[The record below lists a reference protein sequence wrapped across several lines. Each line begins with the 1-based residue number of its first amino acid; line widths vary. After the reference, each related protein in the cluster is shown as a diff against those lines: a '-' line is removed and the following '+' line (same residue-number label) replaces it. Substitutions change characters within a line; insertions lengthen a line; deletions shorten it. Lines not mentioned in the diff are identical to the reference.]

1 MTDQPSELDMV
12 VGKNAVLAFLQRQAQ
27 LSDQDDGGEA
37 ATIHKIY
44 IADGMRPDARLEAI
58 KRAAKQERVQVVV
71 VDRRKLDKM
80 VSALPGAEDHH
91 QGVIAQMSQVAPL
104 QLSKFLQ
111 DFEEKR
117 NNQTP
122 TNPLI
127 VIVDQ
132 IEDPHNLGAIIRVAE
147 AAGAKAILLPER
159 RSAGVTWAVAK
170 SSAGASAV
178 LPVVSIANV
187 VRALEKLKQAG
198 FWIAGLAHDAKQTY
212 FEADL
217 KRPLAVVIG
226 NEGYG
231 LTRLVAENCD
241 LLLRI
246 PMLGQTESLNASVA
260 AGIVLYDFVRQ
271 NVPVVV
277 SKRQV
282 DQGGAFNHVDS

>member
-1 MTDQPSELDMV
+1 MSDQSSEIDIV
-12 VGKNAVLAFLQRQAQ
+12 VGKNAVLAFLEKQAR
-27 LSDQDDGGEA
+27 LSDQEEGGETA
-37 ATIHKIY
+37 SIHKIF
-44 IADGMRPDARLEAI
+44 IAEGLRPDARLDAI
-58 KRAAKQERVQVVV
+58 KRVAKQERVALVI

-80 VSALPGAEDHH
+80 VSALPGAENHH

-104 QLSKFLQ
+104 QLSQFLSQ
-111 DFEEKR
+111 LEQKR
-117 NNQTP
+117 GSDPIAQ
-122 TNPLI
+122 NPL
-127 VIVDQ
+127 VVVVDQ

-147 AAGAKAILLPER
+147 ASGAAAILLPER

-178 LPVVSIANV
+178 LPVVSIPNV
-187 VRALEKLKQAG
+187 VRALEKLKEAG

-226 NEGYG
+226 NEGHG
-231 LTRLVAENCD
+231 LTRLVSEHCD

-271 NVPVVV
+271 NC
-277 SKRQV
+277 K
-282 DQGGAFNHVDS
+282 

>member
-1 MTDQPSELDMV
+1 MSDQPSDLDIV
-12 VGKNAVLAFLQRQAQ
+12 VGKNAVLAFLQKQAS
-27 LSDQDDGGEA
+27 LSDAEESSET
-37 ATIHKIY
+37 ATIHKIF
-44 IADGMRPDARLEAI
+44 IADGMRPDSRLEAI
-58 KRAAKQERVQVVV
+58 KRAAKEERVAVVV
-71 VDRRKLDKM
+71 VDRRKLDRM
-80 VSALPGAEDHH
+80 VSDLPGAENHH

-104 QLSKFLQ
+104 QLSKFLER
-111 DFEEKR
+111 FAEK
-117 NNQTP
+117 QSEQSE

-187 VRALEKLKQAG
+187 VRALEKLKEAG
-198 FWIAGLAHDAKQTY
+198 FWIAGLSHDAKQTHY
-212 FEADL
+212 EVDL

-231 LTRLVAENCD
+231 LTRLVSENCD

-246 PMLGQTESLNASVA
+246 PMLGKTESLNASVA
-260 AGIVLYDFVRQ
+260 AGIVLYEFVRQ
-271 NVPVVV
+271 N
-277 SKRQV
+277 SK
-282 DQGGAFNHVDS
+282 

>member
-1 MTDQPSELDMV
+1 MSDQSSEIDIVL
-12 VGKNAVLAFLQRQAQ
+12 GKNAVLAFLEKQARDSEQ
-27 LSDQDDGGEA
+27 EEGRET
-37 ATIHKIY
+37 ATIHKIF
-44 IADGMRPDARLEAI
+44 IAEGMRPDARVEAI
-58 KRAAKQERVQVVV
+58 KRVAKQERIALVV

-80 VSALPGAEDHH
+80 VTALPGAENHH

-104 QLSKFLQ
+104 QLSDFLSQ
-111 DFEEKR
+111 LEQKDASAK
-117 NNQTP
+117 TAA
-122 TNPLI
+122 NPL
-127 VIVDQ
+127 VVVVDQ

-147 AAGAKAILLPER
+147 ASGAAAILLPER

-178 LPVVSIANV
+178 LPVVSIPNV
-187 VRALEKLKQAG
+187 VRALEKLKEAG
-198 FWIAGLAHDAKQTY
+198 FWIAGLSHDAKQTY

-231 LTRLVAENCD
+231 LTRLVSEHCD

-271 NVPVVV
+271 NC
-277 SKRQV
+277 K
-282 DQGGAFNHVDS
+282 